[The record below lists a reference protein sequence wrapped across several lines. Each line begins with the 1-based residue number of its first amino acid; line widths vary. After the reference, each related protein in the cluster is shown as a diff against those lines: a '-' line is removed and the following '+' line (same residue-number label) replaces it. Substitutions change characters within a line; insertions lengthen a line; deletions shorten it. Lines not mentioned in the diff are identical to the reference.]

1 MFVYLHIVSIPWMTF
16 TTAHIYDKFKFYAM
30 KTGYLRPLKV
40 WCLPTKIQNITGWL
54 MAQNWFWYIVDCQ
67 KSLSSVLLYNTV
79 SEIIKTCLC
88 WMVEIVQVLF
98 DSVSF
103 KSFGSYLLLCSHVT
117 RCDLCT
123 VLYTWWPILLMS
135 GNLTSST
142 SFNNLETV
150 DDVSDEYITW
160 K

>member
-1 MFVYLHIVSIPWMTF
+1 MFVYLHIVPE
-16 TTAHIYDKFKFYAM
+16 HILGWHSQLLAYDKFKFYAM

-103 KSFGSYLLLCSHVT
+103 KSFGSYLLCSHVT

-123 VLYTWWPILLMS
+123 VT
-135 GNLTSST
+135 TH
-142 SFNNLETV
+142 
-150 DDVSDEYITW
+150 DDLPY
-160 K
+160 